1 MKIALLIIFSAGIC
15 AAISGLFGM
24 AGGLVFMG
32 IIASVMSVGAAMVV
46 HGIVQSVS
54 NGSRS
59 AILREHIRWDILG
72 WQLLGALP
80 AIGLMLWITFTPGKA
95 QLFLALGLLPLLLW
109 LPRSWLAGDAEKP
122 AHAMLCGAMVM
133 GLNLS
138 AGVAGPALDFFYVKT
153 ALTRKAIVATKAVT
167 MFASHLV
174 KIFYF
179 GIPLLKAQG
188 LSDLPPWWVLAL
200 AIPAVVLGTKIGTSL
215 LERFSDN
222 GFRKYTRILVTIVGM
237 IYILRGLSLLDFI

>member
-1 MKIALLIIFSAGIC
+1 MQTGLLIIIAAGLC
-15 AAISGLFGM
+15 AIISGVFGM

-32 IIASVMSVGAAMVV
+32 VIASLMSVSAAMVV

-59 AILREHIRWDILG
+59 FILHQYIRWDILG

-80 AIGLMLWITFTPGKA
+80 AIGIMIWLAFTPNKA

-109 LPRSWLAGDAEKP
+109 LPKGILAGDAEKP
-122 AHAMLCGAMVM
+122 SHAALCGAMVM

-167 MFASHLV
+167 MFSSHLV
-174 KIFYF
+174 KIGYF
-179 GIPLLKAQG
+179 GIPLIRSEG
-188 LSDLPPWWVLAL
+188 LSDLPAPWVLIL
-200 AIPAVVLGTKIGTSL
+200 AIPAVIVGTKIGTSF
-215 LERFSDN
+215 LERFSDV
-222 GFRKYTRILVTIVGM
+222 GFRKYTRILVTLVGI
-237 IYILRGLSLLDFI
+237 IYVLRGLALLDFI

>member
-1 MKIALLIIFSAGIC
+1 MQAGFFIIVAAGLC
-15 AAISGLFGM
+15 AVISGLFGM

-32 IIASVMSVGAAMVV
+32 IIASLMSVSAAMVV

-59 AILREHIRWDILG
+59 AILRHHIRWDILA

-80 AIGLMLWITFTPGKA
+80 AIIFMLWVAFTPDKA

-109 LPRSWLAGDAEKP
+109 LPRGWLAGDAEKP
-122 AHAMLCGAMVM
+122 AHAALCGAMVM

-167 MFASHLV
+167 MLVSHLV
-174 KIFYF
+174 KIGYF
-179 GIPLLKAQG
+179 GIPLLRSQG
-188 LSDLPPWWVLAL
+188 LGDLPPLWILTLAV
-200 AIPAVVLGTKIGTSL
+200 PAVIVGTKIGTSL
-215 LERFSDN
+215 LERFSDI
-222 GFRKYTRILVTIVGM
+222 GFRRYTRILVTFVGA
-237 IYILRGLSLLDFI
+237 IYVVRGFVLLDFI